1 VTNRHDLY
9 SEDHDCSGP
18 VQQRQ
23 SLVRRSSVKAAATRL
38 VALVLA
44 PTPSRLAWPATA
56 ARIGSGAI
64 FIGFGLSKFTQ
75 HAQETRAFD
84 RYGLPDPDVLAY
96 ATGTLEVVLGA
107 MLVLGLLTRLAALG
121 MAGNMVGAIATGG
134 RVDGGFVNLV
144 LAPIL
149 LVTMLF
155 LLRAGAGRW
164 SLDNRLPRLVPSPL
178 RARTVLQRRAST
190 VRNER

>member
-1 VTNRHDLY
+1 
-9 SEDHDCSGP
+9 
-18 VQQRQ
+18 VQQLQ
-23 SLVRRSSVKAAATRL
+23 SLVRRSRVTAAAAHF

-56 ARIGSGAI
+56 ARIGAGAI
-64 FIGFGLSKFTQ
+64 FIGFGLSKFTE
-75 HAQETRAFD
+75 HAREARAFD
-84 RYGLPDPDVLAY
+84 RYGLPDPAVFAY
-96 ATGTLEVVLGA
+96 VTGTLEVVLGA
-107 MLVLGLLTRLAALG
+107 MLLLGLLTRLAALG
-121 MAGNMVGAIATGG
+121 MAGNMIGAIATGG

-164 SLDNRLPRLVPSPL
+164 SLDNRVPRLVPSPL
-178 RARTVLQRRAST
+178 RSQMVLP
-190 VRNER
+190 